1 MVIEIILG
9 VSAVFNIG
17 LLIVVRYLLKQ
28 NEQLEDDLVGTING
42 VVQTIT
48 DANQRMEQADLRG
61 SFESDDEVGTVF
73 TELNGIV
80 KDLNDNEM
88 SMPLLDN
95 SDNTVQKYK
104 ILKEKY
110 NELVDLLGAK
120 LNGGKALELYTE
132 LLKSI

>member
-17 LLIVVRYLLKQ
+17 LLIGVRNLLKQ

-48 DANQRMEQADLRG
+48 DANERMKAADIRG

-73 TELNGIV
+73 TELKSIV
-80 KDLNDNEM
+80 KELNEQFKLICPDREEKN
-88 SMPLLDN
+88 PKCILVLLRRMLLLRTIN
-95 SDNTVQKYK
+95 VKTKRKKTKYIMK
-104 ILKEKY
+104 
-110 NELVDLLGAK
+110 V
-120 LNGGKALELYTE
+120 
-132 LLKSI
+132 